1 MTMSANAVRYW
12 NLDEAIKARDTVKD
26 RIERELNMTVE
37 ELQHHALEWDL
48 DQNERK
54 LLAEYERLNRMI
66 EFARH

>member
-1 MTMSANAVRYW
+1 MTMSDNAVRYW

-37 ELQHHALEWDL
+37 VLQHHALEWDL

>member
-1 MTMSANAVRYW
+1 MSGETVHYW
-12 NLDEAIKARDTVKD
+12 ILDDAIKARNSVED
-26 RIERELNMTVE
+26 RIKNELKTSVKK
-37 ELQHHALEWDL
+37 LRYRALEWDL

>member
-1 MTMSANAVRYW
+1 MSANAVRYW
-12 NLDEAIKARDTVKD
+12 NLDKAIKARNTVKD
-26 RIERELNMTVE
+26 RIKRELNMTVE
-37 ELQHHALEWDL
+37 DLQRHALEWDL

>member
-1 MTMSANAVRYW
+1 MSANAVRYW